1 MEASNQQPTGQQDNE
16 ISCMSSETPC
26 IVSTSPDSMV
36 FAASEPSESTL
47 PLGYGN
53 GSWEAAVMAACWP
66 TSPVMQDCATMTPV
80 LQAPYYLSI
89 DPQEQL
95 APTPFP
101 EYSDVAA
108 DAALHQGWTQPRP
121 STSTSTISS
130 SSSSILSH
138 HYQQQYEHEDRTIM
152 EDSSVMPSSLLV
164 TDPDSLSYNDMFLED
179 SSNSMFGNVEKL
191 AWE

>member
-1 MEASNQQPTGQQDNE
+1 MEASNQQHSGQQQDNE

-26 IVSTSPDSMV
+26 MVSTSPDSMV
-36 FAASEPSESTL
+36 FAASEPSDSTL
-47 PLGYGN
+47 TLGYGD

-66 TSPVMQDCATMTPV
+66 TSPVMQDCTTMAPV
-80 LQAPYYLSI
+80 LQAPYYLST
-89 DPQEQL
+89 DPQQQL
-95 APTPFP
+95 TPTSFP
-101 EYSDVAA
+101 ESSDAVVE
-108 DAALHQGWTQPRP
+108 AALHQGWAQPRP

-138 HYQQQYEHEDRTIM
+138 HHQQQYEHEDQTIM

-164 TDPDSLSYNDMFLED
+164 PDSLNYNDMFLEG
-179 SSNSMFGNVEKL
+179 SPNNMFGNVEKL